1 MNICIIKWFDGVLAS
16 GKSKAKLS
24 WKKKETVDPTP
35 LNKTL
40 LLLELKQKIANF
52 GKIVLVL

>member
-1 MNICIIKWFDGVLAS
+1 MGCLQVA
-16 GKSKAKLS
+16 KAKPKLS
-24 WKKKETVDPTP
+24 WKKKKVTVDPTP